1 MTKNTSFYS
10 NNGLYFQIRMRKKEE
25 KRKVK
30 EAKRKKVRLIR
41 SDLLDTYCM

>member
-1 MTKNTSFYS
+1 MNKDTSFYL
-10 NNGLYFQIRMRKKEE
+10 NNGLHFQIRMRKKEE

-41 SDLLDTYCM
+41 SDLLGTY